1 MVAAAGAGPMPIPQ
15 RDITAESLSQ
25 AIRFCLSPEAA
36 SAAAVIAQKMQSER
50 GVEAAVMSFHRNLPF
65 RDMSCDVLPHLPA
78 TFCFDKK
85 GHRMKLSSLA
95 TEVMTLRF
103 SKDAKHLKL

>member
-1 MVAAAGAGPMPIPQ
+1 MVAGAGAGPMPIPQ

-50 GVEAAVMSFHRNLPF
+50 GVEAAVMSFHRNLPIK
-65 RDMSCDVLPHLPA
+65 DMSCDVLPRLPYHM
-78 TFCFDKK
+78 
-85 GHRMKLSSLA
+85 HRFKNVDWSRYLSIVKLL
-95 TEVMTLRF
+95 
-103 SKDAKHLKL
+103 